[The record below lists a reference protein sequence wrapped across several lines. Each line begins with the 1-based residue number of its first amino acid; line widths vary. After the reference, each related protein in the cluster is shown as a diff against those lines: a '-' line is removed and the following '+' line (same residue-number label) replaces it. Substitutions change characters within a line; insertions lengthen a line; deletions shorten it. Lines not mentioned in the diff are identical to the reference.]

1 MGINPPPPNKKKSH
15 KCCKA
20 RGIESKVSCSKREQ
34 SCSGIESQRG
44 QTIHE
49 ISKRK
54 GRSSVLERLRQLGFR
69 DSGSEITGCGSS
81 EVSSDQRTDQT
92 TKQAASNRKL
102 WSGREIGGRMVGR
115 VLHNPEE
122 NLGLFFWVAPPN
134 PRVGLK
140 IE

>member
-1 MGINPPPPNKKKSH
+1 MKAQKKPIHGYQSPTPNKKKSH

-54 GRSSVLERLRQLGFR
+54 GRSSVFGEAGT
-69 DSGSEITGCGSS
+69 I
-81 EVSSDQRTDQT
+81 
-92 TKQAASNRKL
+92 
-102 WSGREIGGRMVGR
+102 WI
-115 VLHNPEE
+115 
-122 NLGLFFWVAPPN
+122 
-134 PRVGLK
+134 
-140 IE
+140 